1 MSNSIN
7 IAPYPLTPG
16 FQQWFSPPACVAAWT
31 GGTILQLGMI
41 RPNSISIRKRIL
53 AGSKG
58 GSGRG
63 LILGVFE
70 PDFDV
75 LDAMS
80 RGLEH

>member
-1 MSNSIN
+1 M
-7 IAPYPLTPG
+7 
-16 FQQWFSPPACVAAWT
+16 AAWT

-41 RPNSISIRKRIL
+41 RPNSISIRKQIL

-63 LILGVFE
+63 LFLGVFE

-80 RGLEH
+80 RGLERGRGT